1 MPTSFSPLSVNATID
16 GVVRAP
22 SAFSITFAAFP
33 SMTATQLFVVPR
45 SIPMTSPPDA
55 ADEAMLRTLIA
66 SAKGDDDAD
75 DAGAGA
81 AAAAAAAAAV
91 LCLKADDPSSTRG
104 VNAGDPWIPE
114 EVAPVVISLA
124 I

>member
-1 MPTSFSPLSVNATID
+1 
-16 GVVRAP
+16 
-22 SAFSITFAAFP
+22 
-33 SMTATQLFVVPR
+33 
-45 SIPMTSPPDA
+45 MTSPPDA

-66 SAKGDDDAD
+66 SAKGDDDDAD

-114 EVAPVVISLA
+114 EVAPVAISLA
-124 I
+124 IWDIPEGTTPRI

>member
-1 MPTSFSPLSVNATID
+1 
-16 GVVRAP
+16 
-22 SAFSITFAAFP
+22 
-33 SMTATQLFVVPR
+33 
-45 SIPMTSPPDA
+45 
-55 ADEAMLRTLIA
+55 MLRTLIA
-66 SAKGDDDAD
+66 SAKGDDDADD

-114 EVAPVVISLA
+114 EVAISLA
-124 I
+124 IWDIPEGTTPRI

>member
-1 MPTSFSPLSVNATID
+1 
-16 GVVRAP
+16 
-22 SAFSITFAAFP
+22 
-33 SMTATQLFVVPR
+33 
-45 SIPMTSPPDA
+45 
-55 ADEAMLRTLIA
+55 MLRTLIA
-66 SAKGDDDAD
+66 SAKGDADADD

-114 EVAPVVISLA
+114 EVAPVAISLA
-124 I
+124 IWDIPDGTTPRI